1 MMRILQRDK
10 CSAGPANLDRSD
22 VCGIWSVHTSYK
34 DMLDHI
40 LMATHLALKKI
51 LYRPMYL
58 IMKMVEKVK
67 VQ

>member
-22 VCGIWSVHTSYK
+22 VCGIWGVHTSYK
-34 DMLDHI
+34 DKLDHI
-40 LMATHLALKKI
+40 LMATLPSKKI

-58 IMKMVEKVK
+58 IMTMVEKVK